1 MREERLRDVWP
12 GERFRAR
19 SRTVLGQRGTLWE
32 VQSVHD
38 TVDGIP
44 HAVLRRA
51 NQATERK
58 SIAVGVL
65 LDPRFYEPV
74 GPG

>member
-1 MREERLRDVWP
+1 MRQERLREVWP

-19 SRTVLGQRGTLWE
+19 SRTVFGPRGTLWE